1 MPPRRAKRKARVI
14 QQEERIPTPDLQIK
28 LQRTVDFSTL
38 CSVSAPMVKPQ
49 YAGICFSALMTHW
62 RKSPRNSEFAGL
74 SQVDHVR
81 LRAGAFAHA
90 IALHPQL
97 ATAVFVSA

>member
-49 YAGICFSALMTHW
+49 
-62 RKSPRNSEFAGL
+62 
-74 SQVDHVR
+74 
-81 LRAGAFAHA
+81 HA
-90 IALHPQL
+90 
-97 ATAVFVSA
+97 